1 MIEVSVIV
9 PYYGERAALES
20 CLHAL
25 GRQTLD
31 REMIEVIVVNNDPDR
46 KLVLEGGI
54 SCPNVIVVE
63 EHRPGSYAARNRGVG
78 VARGCWLAFTDAD
91 CVPDE
96 RWLEAGLRHVA
107 RHDPLGGHIQLV
119 GKNSHALAEL
129 YDLTFGLNQKSYVE
143 KGGFAATANMIVSRA
158 TFDRVGPFDARL
170 RSSGDLEWSKR
181 SARCG
186 HPVAYCPEAI
196 VAHPTR
202 TTVRQ
207 IVRKALRV
215 HGGLFMV
222 SRHLQVELPPGVFR
236 GFVDA
241 FYPRLYIAR
250 ILAIKRSGDGAWW
263 RLYLLACLIN
273 ALAVLE
279 TCRLRLGGTPLR

>member
-1 MIEVSVIV
+1 VIAASVIV

-31 REMIEVIVVNNDPDR
+31 REMIEVIVVNNRPDR

-54 SCPNVIVVE
+54 TYPNVIVLE
-63 EHRPGSYAARNRGVG
+63 EQQAGSYAARNRGVG
-78 VARGCWLAFTDAD
+78 IARGRWLAFTDAD

-96 RWLEAGLRHVA
+96 RWLEEGLRHGA

-119 GKNSHALAEL
+119 GRNPHALAER
-129 YDLTFGLNQKSYVE
+129 YDLAFGLDQKSYVE

-158 TFDRVGPFDARL
+158 TFDRVGQFDARL
-170 RSSGDLEWSKR
+170 RSSGDLEWCKR

-222 SRHLQVELPPGVFR
+222 RTHLQVELAPGVFR
-236 GFVDA
+236 TFVDA